1 MTVDTQVRSF
11 FVRDD
16 GEVPN
21 HPDLPA
27 IVYERVFADYPAGIE
42 AAFNRHQWTGSWTG
56 GIYDY
61 HHYHSNTHEVLG
73 VQSGSATVLIGGDA
87 GERVTLATGD
97 VIVLP
102 AGTAHMLLDASPD
115 FAVVGAYPGGI
126 TPNMR
131 ERNPTDR
138 AQAISEIRSVPVPPM
153 DPVYGEEGPLLHKW
167 VK

>member
-1 MTVDTQVRSF
+1 MDIQIRSF
-11 FVRDD
+11 FIQDD

-21 HPDLPA
+21 NPDLPVV
-27 IVYERVFADYPAGIE
+27 VYPGVFAERPDGLEPA
-42 AAFNRHQWTGSWTG
+42 FSRHQWTGSWTG

-73 VQSGSATVLIGGDA
+73 VQSGNATVLVGGDA
-87 GERVTLATGD
+87 GERLDLQVGD

-102 AGTAHMLLDASPD
+102 AGTAHMLIEASPD
-115 FAVVGAYPGGI
+115 FAVVGAYPNGT
-126 TPNMR
+126 TPNTR

-138 AQAISEIRSVPVPPM
+138 TQSITEIRSVPVPSM
-153 DPVYGEEGPLLHKW
+153 DPVFGEDGPLLHKW